1 MPGKAPTQSA
11 GHEIAN
17 RTDVD
22 PETKSLGK
30 LLNAVERSL
39 GTTAAWVRVRLSEA
53 APIDGSLH
61 YRVSV
66 SSLDPVDVERGTKEI
81 WEGRI
86 WMKDVE
92 RVESLVGWA
101 GAATSQGIVVQALL
115 QIEVNHKA
123 GMVIVVRSVRV

>member
-1 MPGKAPTQSA
+1 MKTPGKASKQSA
-11 GHEIAN
+11 VAS
-17 RTDVD
+17 RTDTD
-22 PETKSLGK
+22 PETKPLGK
-30 LLNAVERSL
+30 LLNAAERSL

-53 APIDGSLH
+53 AQIDGSLH

-66 SSLDPVDVERGTKEI
+66 SPLDPVDVERGTKDV

-92 RVESLVGWA
+92 RVVALVGWA
-101 GAATSQGIVVQALL
+101 DAATPQGIAVEALL

-123 GMVIVVRSVRV
+123 GMVMVVRSVRV